1 MNNKKHFLI
10 SRILINIFLFFLV
23 LIVLYPL
30 YWTIINS
37 LKTNNELF
45 TSPFSL
51 PHKLLFKN
59 YVNAWNLGLSQYFLN
74 SIYVS
79 FISIAITVFLGAL
92 CAYGLSR
99 FDIKSKNLI
108 FMVVL
113 GGLMLSPE
121 VALVSL
127 YKILQTFHLYNTRW
141 AMIIPYIAFKLPF
154 SVFLMRSYFI
164 SFPKDM
170 EEAATID
177 GCNTFQ
183 VFYKIIMPISLPI
196 FASTAIMDAIFVWN
210 EFLFALVFVENKAIT
225 TIPVGLMAFR
235 DALNTDWTVSLAGI
249 AIATLPMIILF
260 LCMQKYFVKGLTSG
274 AVKG

>member
-1 MNNKKHFLI
+1 MKNKKHFSI
-10 SRILINIFLFFLV
+10 GEILINIFLFFLV

-37 LKTNNELF
+37 LKTNSEIF
-45 TSPFSL
+45 TNPFSF
-51 PHKLLFKN
+51 PHNLLFEN
-59 YVNAWNLGLSQYFLN
+59 YKKAWDLGLSQYFLN

-79 FISIAITVFLGAL
+79 FISIVLTVFLGAL

-99 FDIKSKNLI
+99 FDIKGKNII
-108 FMVVL
+108 FMMIL

-127 YKILQTFHLYNTRW
+127 YKILQAMHLYNTRW
-141 AMIIPYIAFKLPF
+141 AMIIPSIAFKLPF
-154 SVFLMRSYFI
+154 AVFLMRSYFI

-183 VFYKIIMPISLPI
+183 VFCKIIVPISLPI
-196 FASTAIMDAIFVWN
+196 FATTAIMDAIFVWN

-235 DALNTDWTVSLAGI
+235 DALNTNWAVLLAGI
-249 AIATLPMIILF
+249 TIATLPMLILF
-260 LCMQKYFVKGLTSG
+260 LSMQKYFVKGLTAG